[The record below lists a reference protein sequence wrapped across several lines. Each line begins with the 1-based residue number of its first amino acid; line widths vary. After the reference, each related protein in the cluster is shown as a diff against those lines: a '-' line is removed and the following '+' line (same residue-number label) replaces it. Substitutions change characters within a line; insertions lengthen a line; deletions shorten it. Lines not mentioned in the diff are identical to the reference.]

1 MEGHRQIEDRST
13 DREAQLRAVTVGELK
28 PLAGRVQIEEY
39 DPAWADL
46 FARAASKIRR
56 ALGELAIAV
65 EHVGSTSVPGLAAK
79 PIIDVVLVVADS
91 SDEVPYVP
99 PLEAAG
105 YRLQIREPDWH
116 QHRMFKGTN
125 PNLNLHVFS
134 AGCPEV
140 DSMLRFRDWLRT
152 HDEDRDLYQ
161 RAKLEL
167 AGRDWTY
174 MQDYADAKTAVVAE
188 IMKRASV
195 APPAPEAPA

>member
-1 MEGHRQIEDRST
+1 MDQDRST
-13 DREAQLRAVTVGELK
+13 DREAELRAVTVGELK
-28 PLAGRVQIEEY
+28 PLPGRVQIEEY
-39 DPAWADL
+39 DPAWPEL
-46 FARAASKIRR
+46 FGRAASKIRR
-56 ALGELAIAV
+56 ALGARAIRV

-91 SDEVPYVP
+91 SDEVPYLP
-99 PLEAAG
+99 ALEAAG

-140 DSMLRFRDWLRT
+140 ESMLRFRDWLRT
-152 HDEDRDLYQ
+152 HDEDRDLYR

-188 IMKRASV
+188 IMKRA
-195 APPAPEAPA
+195 AAEPPAPEARA